1 MRPMLLLI
9 LTLTISMTGAP
20 PVLSASSDAP
30 REMDSKKEEAEAAF
44 KKLDE
49 AMSQARDAYF
59 EPLNKAQKEGVS
71 PEEMSMI
78 ELDPDLLPIK
88 VVGPKILK
96 AIEKYV
102 GTEVA
107 LEQCSELLYLASREE
122 SQAWMFDRV
131 SDLMITHYLESESLK
146 NFCTRAHYMGDSPA
160 NVKLLRSIFAD
171 SPHRDVKA
179 SSG

>member
-20 PVLSASSDAP
+20 PVLSASADAP

-88 VVGPKILK
+88 VVG
-96 AIEKYV
+96 
-102 GTEVA
+102 
-107 LEQCSELLYLASREE
+107 R
-122 SQAWMFDRV
+122 
-131 SDLMITHYLESESLK
+131 
-146 NFCTRAHYMGDSPA
+146 
-160 NVKLLRSIFAD
+160 LRI
-171 SPHRDVKA
+171 RGV
-179 SSG
+179 